1 MDSAQQHAL
10 HWAFFVDIMDMP
22 FDDVF
27 DMFLAWRESLPEDKM
42 ADIMA
47 LADGASNNGSN
58 GNTVDLPSSL
68 YTVKESWKDSS
79 SGFSLN

>member
-10 HWAFFVDIMDMP
+10 HWAFFVDVMDMP
-22 FDDVF
+22 FDDIF

>member
-10 HWAFFVDIMDMP
+10 HWAFFVDVMDMP
-22 FDDVF
+22 FDDIF
-27 DMFLAWRESLPEDKM
+27 DMFLAWRENLPEDKM

-47 LADGASNNGSN
+47 RADGASNSGSN

-68 YTVKESWKDSS
+68 YTVKEGWKDSS

>member
-10 HWAFFVDIMDMP
+10 HWAFFVDVMDMP

-27 DMFLAWRESLPEDKM
+27 DMFLAWRENLPEDKM

-47 LADGASNNGSN
+47 RADGASNSSSN

>member
-1 MDSAQQHAL
+1 MSEARLHAL

-22 FDDVF
+22 FDDIF
-27 DMFLAWRESLPEDKM
+27 DMVLAWRENLPEDKM

-47 LADGASNNGSN
+47 RADGASNSGSN

>member
-10 HWAFFVDIMDMP
+10 HWAFFVDVMDMP
-22 FDDVF
+22 FDDIF

-58 GNTVDLPSSL
+58 GHSGDLIGF
-68 YTVKESWKDSS
+68 TSWKDSV

>member
-22 FDDVF
+22 FDDIF